1 MRTAELQDELWSRAV
16 AFGQETP
23 AIPTAAPF
31 AQALIQMFEVN
42 SRRVAALA
50 FAAVFHLIA
59 DLDRPDAGFLTVSQQ
74 SLPDLQTR
82 WHRQ

>member
-1 MRTAELQDELWSRAV
+1 MDKPMFQMVPLWLIFV
-16 AFGQETP
+16 ATVGF
-23 AIPTAAPF
+23 I
-31 AQALIQMFEVN
+31 LLL
-42 SRRVAALA
+42 ALA

>member
-1 MRTAELQDELWSRAV
+1 
-16 AFGQETP
+16 
-23 AIPTAAPF
+23 
-31 AQALIQMFEVN
+31 MFEVN

-74 SLPDLQTR
+74 SLSDLQTR